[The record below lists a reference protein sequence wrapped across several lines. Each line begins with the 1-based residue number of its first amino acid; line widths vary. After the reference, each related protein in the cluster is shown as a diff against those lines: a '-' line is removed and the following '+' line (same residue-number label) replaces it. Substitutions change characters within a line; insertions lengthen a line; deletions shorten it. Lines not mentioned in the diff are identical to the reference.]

1 MIKRL
6 IHIFC
11 VVVSLVLALSVAAE
25 TQAEAVNRADFNGF
39 WELDFEN
46 SEHPNDKLRYLYE
59 VTLSHYQRQVN
70 RNDPQFRDSAI
81 RAMDEL
87 RGIVNLG
94 RLAELITRTTVLDI
108 DQDEG
113 HILVDREDNFSLA
126 CEFSDTERGG
136 DALGIERCGWQN
148 GQLIFDI
155 RLPGGLAIQ
164 HRFVKSA
171 DGGRL
176 NISTQLASD
185 GVSQAFSVNRVF
197 IPFQPSKGE
206 FQCKYSL
213 GKGKVC
219 SIGAEP

>member
-1 MIKRL
+1 LIKQL
-6 IHIFC
+6 IRII
-11 VVVSLVLALSVAAE
+11 SAAAGLALFLFGCLAV
-25 TQAEAVNRADFNGF
+25 QAEPAGRPDFNGF

-70 RNDPQFRDSAI
+70 NNDPQFRDSAI

-94 RLAELITRTTVLDI
+94 RLAELITRTTVLEI
-108 DQDEG
+108 NQDAN

-126 CEFSDTERGG
+126 CEFANTEITG
-136 DALGIERCGWQN
+136 DALGRERCGWRN
-148 GQLIFDI
+148 NQLIFDI
-155 RLPGGLAIQ
+155 RLPEGLAIQ
-164 HRFVKSA
+164 HRIVKSA
-171 DGGRL
+171 DGRRL
-176 NISTQLASD
+176 NISTTLASD

-197 IPFQPSKGE
+197 IPFQRGKGAFE
-206 FQCKYSL
+206 CKYIL

-219 SIGAEP
+219 SIGGDS

>member
-1 MIKRL
+1 VIKRF
-6 IHIFC
+6 IQVFF
-11 VVVSLVLALSVAAE
+11 VVLSLVLTLPVWAE
-25 TQAEAVNRADFNGF
+25 TQVGPVNRVDFNGF

-70 RNDPQFRDSAI
+70 RNDPQFRDSAL

-108 DQDEG
+108 DQNEG

-126 CEFSDTERGG
+126 CEFSDAESSG

-155 RLPGGLAIQ
+155 RLPGGLAIR

-171 DGGRL
+171 DGRRL
-176 NISTQLASD
+176 NISTQLASE
-185 GVSQAFSVNRVF
+185 GVSQTFSVNRVF
-197 IPFQPSKGE
+197 IPFQPGKGE

-219 SIGAEP
+219 SIGGEP